1 MANRSRSSSRSFLS
15 PDSFP
20 PAVKWL
26 LIVNVSI
33 YVLLLVTGLA
43 NAPVRWYSQ
52 LLLQPASVVEFG
64 HFWQL
69 VTYSFLHADVMHIFW
84 NALSLWM
91 FGQMLEKSWG
101 TRFFL
106 KFYFICVVGAALFAI
121 VGSYIFFNPAA
132 TFMGMSGAVL
142 GLVVAFGFVYYDQTV
157 LFSFVLPMK
166 AQYVAML
173 IAALMFFSNLES
185 RGAALAHLG
194 GMVTAFVYMYFF
206 AAKDTGRR
214 TSRNPLG
221 MTLKERYYQWKIER
235 ARKKFQVYLRKNDP
249 DRDRWVN

>member
-26 LIVNVSI
+26 LIANVSI
-33 YVLLLVTGLA
+33 YVILLVSGLA
-43 NAPVRWYSQ
+43 NAPTRWYS
-52 LLLQPASVVEFG
+52 LLMLQPASVVELG
-64 HFWQL
+64 MIWQL

-91 FGQMLEKSWG
+91 FGQMLERSWG
-101 TRFFL
+101 TKFFVR
-106 KFYFICVVGAALFAI
+106 FYFICVVGGAIFAI
-121 VGSYIFFNPAA
+121 IGTYLFFNPAA
-132 TFMGMSGAVL
+132 TFIGMSGAVL

-166 AQYVAML
+166 AQYIAML

-185 RGAALAHLG
+185 RGAMLVHLG
-194 GMVTAFVYMYFF
+194 GMVTAFVYMFF
-206 AAKDTGRR
+206 FQGKDIGLK
-214 TSRNPLG
+214 SKL
-221 MTLKERYYQWKIER
+221 TLRERYNQWKIQR

>member
-26 LIVNVSI
+26 LIVNISI
-33 YVLLLVTGLA
+33 YIIILVTGLA
-43 NAPVRWYSQ
+43 SAPARWYS
-52 LLLQPASVVEFG
+52 LLMLQPAAVVTLG
-64 HFWQL
+64 MLWQL
-69 VTYSFLHADVMHIFW
+69 VTYSFLHSDALHIFW
-84 NALSLWM
+84 NGLSLWM
-91 FGQMLEKSWG
+91 FGQMLERTWG

-106 KFYFICVVGAALFAI
+106 KFYFLCAVGAAIFAI
-121 VGSYIFFNPAA
+121 AGSYLFFFPTA
-132 TFMGMSGAVL
+132 TYMGMSGAVL

-173 IAALMFFSNLES
+173 IAALMFFLTLDT
-185 RGAALAHLG
+185 RGAFLAHLG
-194 GMVTAFVYMYFF
+194 GMVTAFIYMYFF
-206 AAKDTGRR
+206 EGKDLAMK
-214 TSRNPLG
+214 SR
-221 MTLKERYYQWKIER
+221 MTLRERYNLWKIDR
-235 ARKKFQVYLRKNDP
+235 AKKKFQVYLRKNDP

>member
-26 LIVNVSI
+26 LIVNISI
-33 YVLLLVTGLA
+33 YIIILVTGLA
-43 NAPVRWYSQ
+43 SAPARWYS
-52 LLLQPASVVEFG
+52 LLMLQPAAVVTLG
-64 HFWQL
+64 MLWQL
-69 VTYSFLHADVMHIFW
+69 VTYSFLHSDALHIFW
-84 NALSLWM
+84 NGLSLWM
-91 FGQMLEKSWG
+91 FGQMLERTWG

-106 KFYFICVVGAALFAI
+106 KFYFLCAVGAAIFAI
-121 VGSYIFFNPAA
+121 AGSYLFFFPTA
-132 TFMGMSGAVL
+132 TYMGMSGAVL

-173 IAALMFFSNLES
+173 IAALMFFLTLDT
-185 RGAALAHLG
+185 RGAFLAHLG
-194 GMVTAFVYMYFF
+194 GMVTAFIYMYFF
-206 AAKDTGRR
+206 EGKDLAMK
-214 TSRNPLG
+214 SRL
-221 MTLKERYYQWKIER
+221 TLRERYNLWKIDR
-235 ARKKFQVYLRKNDP
+235 AKKKFQVYLRKNDP